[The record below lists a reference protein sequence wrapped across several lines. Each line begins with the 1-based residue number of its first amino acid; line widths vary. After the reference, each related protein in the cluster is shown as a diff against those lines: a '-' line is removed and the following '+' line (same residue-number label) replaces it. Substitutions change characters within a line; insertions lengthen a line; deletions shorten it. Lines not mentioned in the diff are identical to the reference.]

1 MGIGA
6 SRAPVA
12 ATWVCSPRPLRAASA
27 PQPKFREANESS
39 PFCFSKKRFSAV
51 ISILG
56 VSMFDAVRNNKKVV
70 QVFLVMITLPFA
82 FFGVESYVK
91 NAGNGDGVATIAGT
105 SIQLGEFQQALREQQ
120 ERMRGAM
127 GASFNPAML
136 DTPEARRAVLE
147 NLINQRLLA
156 LDAQKMRLSVSDASL
171 RDTIAGIPAFQ
182 ENGHFSLPRYE
193 AVLKAQG
200 MTQAVF
206 ESRLRHDLALQ
217 QVLGAVAE
225 GVLVPQGSV
234 DQVYSVQLEERT
246 VSEVRLP
253 AAQFAA
259 GVKLADDAARKFYDA
274 ERKRFEMPAQ
284 LKAEYVVL
292 SKEAVASQLSVS
304 DADVRKEYDA
314 HPERF
319 SQGEE
324 RRASH
329 ILIQADKGAGDAAL
343 KAAREKA
350 EALLKQLTAKP
361 DDFARLARENSQDP
375 GSAEKGGDLGFFA
388 RGAMVKEFEDA
399 AFGLKKE
406 GETSGVVQSDF
417 GFHIIRLTGVKAS
430 KARPFDEVKG
440 EIAAELK
447 RNEAAKKFAELVESF
462 TNTVYEQADSLKPAA
477 EKFKLA
483 VQTTDWIA
491 QDGKAPGPFSN
502 EKLIGELFS
511 DDALKN
517 KRNTSAVDV
526 GNGTLVAARVLE
538 HKAAALRPFE
548 EVKPVIEKA
557 LGNEEAVKLAETD
570 GEAKLAQLVK
580 GDAVSLAWSPARAI
594 SRSEQ
599 GLPPEVLRAIFR
611 ASTDKLPAYAGVK
624 VPGAGYALYRI
635 EKVNRPVAKEDDPRR
650 AAIKQQYARVLA
662 EQDFGAYIAALRMR
676 HDVKVNYAL
685 LDEPKDK

>member
-1 MGIGA
+1 
-6 SRAPVA
+6 
-12 ATWVCSPRPLRAASA
+12 
-27 PQPKFREANESS
+27 
-39 PFCFSKKRFSAV
+39 
-51 ISILG
+51 
-56 VSMFDAVRNNKKVV
+56 MFDAVRNNKKVV

-91 NAGNGDGVATIAGT
+91 NAGNGDGVATIAGST
-105 SIQLGEFQQALREQQ
+105 IQLGEFQQALREQQ

-147 NLINQRLLA
+147 NLVNQRLLA

-171 RDTIAGIPAFQ
+171 RDTIAAIPAFQ

-284 LKAEYVVL
+284 VKAEYIVL
-292 SKEAVASQLSVS
+292 SKDAVASQLSVS

-319 SQGEE
+319 NQGEE

-350 EALLKQLTAKP
+350 EALLKQVTAKP
-361 DDFARLARENSQDP
+361 DDFARLAKENSQDP

-406 GETSGVVQSDF
+406 GEMSGVVQSDF

-483 VQTTDWIA
+483 IQTTDWIA

-511 DDALKN
+511 EEALKN

-557 LGNEEAVKLAETD
+557 LGNEEAVKLAEKD
-570 GEAKLAQLVK
+570 GEGKLAQLVK
-580 GDAVSLAWSPARAI
+580 GDAVTLAWSPARAI

-662 EQDFGAYIAALRMR
+662 EQDFGAYIAALRKR

>member
-1 MGIGA
+1 
-6 SRAPVA
+6 
-12 ATWVCSPRPLRAASA
+12 
-27 PQPKFREANESS
+27 
-39 PFCFSKKRFSAV
+39 
-51 ISILG
+51 
-56 VSMFDAVRNNKKVV
+56 MFDAVRNNKKVV

-91 NAGNGDGVATIAGT
+91 NAGNSDGVATVGGT
-105 SIQLGEFQQALREQQ
+105 AIQMGEFQQALREQQ
-120 ERMRGAM
+120 ERMRGAL
-127 GASFNPAML
+127 GASFNPAMM
-136 DTPEARRAVLE
+136 DTPETRRAVLE
-147 NLINQRLLA
+147 NLVNQRLLA

-171 RDTIAGIPAFQ
+171 RDTIAAIPAFQ

-206 ESRLRHDLALQ
+206 EGRLRHDLALQ

-225 GVLVPQGSV
+225 GVLVPQSSV

-259 GVKLADDAARKFYDA
+259 GVKLVEDAARKFYDT

-292 SKEAVASQLSVS
+292 SKDAVANQLSVA

-388 RGAMVKEFEDA
+388 RGAMVKEFEEA
-399 AFGLKKE
+399 AFGLKNE

-430 KARPFDEVKG
+430 KSRPFDEVKG

-483 VQTTDWIA
+483 VQATDWIA
-491 QDGKAPGPFSN
+491 GDGKAPAPFNN

-511 DDALKN
+511 DEALKN

-538 HKAAALRPFE
+538 HKPAALRPFE

-557 LGNEEAVKLAETD
+557 LGNEEAVKLAEQD
-570 GEAKLAQLVK
+570 GEGKLAKLAK
-580 GDAVSLAWSPARAI
+580 GEAVDLAWSPARAI
-594 SRSEQ
+594 ARSEQ

-611 ASTDKLPAYAGVK
+611 ASTEKLPAYAGVK

-635 EKVNRPVAKEDDPRR
+635 EKVNRPVAKADDPRR

-662 EQDFGAYIAALRMR
+662 EQDFGAYIAALRKR

-685 LDEPKDK
+685 LDEQKDK

>member
-1 MGIGA
+1 
-6 SRAPVA
+6 
-12 ATWVCSPRPLRAASA
+12 
-27 PQPKFREANESS
+27 
-39 PFCFSKKRFSAV
+39 
-51 ISILG
+51 
-56 VSMFDAVRNNKKVV
+56 MFDAVRNNKKVV
-70 QVFLVMITLPFA
+70 QIFLLMITLPFA

-91 NAGNGDGVATIAGT
+91 NVGNDDGVATIGGA
-105 SIQLGEFQQALREQQ
+105 SIPLGEFQQALREQQ
-120 ERMRGAM
+120 ERMRAALGAN
-127 GASFNPAML
+127 FNPAMM

-147 NLINQRLLA
+147 NLVNQRLLA
-156 LDAQKMRLSVSDASL
+156 LDAQKMRLSVSDVSL
-171 RDTIAGIPAFQ
+171 RETIAAVPAFQ
-182 ENGHFSLPRYE
+182 ENGQFSLPRYE

-200 MTQAVF
+200 MTQPVF
-206 ESRLRHDLALQ
+206 ENRLRQDLALQ
-217 QVLGAVAE
+217 QLLGAVAE
-225 GVLVPQGSV
+225 GVMVPQGSV
-234 DQVYSVQLEERT
+234 DQVYAVQLEERT

-253 AAQFAA
+253 AGQFAGA
-259 GVKLADDAARKFYDA
+259 VKLGDDAARKFYDA

-292 SKEAVASQLSVS
+292 SKEAVAEQLSVT

-329 ILIQADKGAGDAAL
+329 ILIQADKGAGEAAL

-350 EALLKQLTAKP
+350 EALLRQVAAKP
-361 DDFARLARENSQDP
+361 DDFARLAKENSQDP

-406 GETSGVVQSDF
+406 GELSGVVQSDF
-417 GFHIIRLTGVKAS
+417 GFHIIKLTAVKAS

-447 RNEAAKKFAELVESF
+447 RNEASRKFAELVESF

-477 EKFKLA
+477 DKFKLA
-483 VQTTDWIA
+483 VQTTDWLA
-491 QDGKAPGPFSN
+491 RDGKAPAPFNS

-517 KRNTSAVDV
+517 KRNTNAVDV

-538 HKAAALRPFE
+538 YKAAALKPFE

-557 LGNEEAVKLAETD
+557 LANEEAVKLAEKE
-570 GEAKLAQLVK
+570 GEGKLAQLVK
-580 GDAVSLAWSPARAI
+580 GEALDLQWSPSRAVSRG
-594 SRSEQ
+594 EQ
-599 GLPPEVLRAIFR
+599 ALPPEVLRAVFR
-611 ASTDKLPAYAGVK
+611 APTDKLPAYAGVK

-635 EKVNRPVAKEDDPRR
+635 EKVDRPVAKEDDPRR

-662 EQDFGAYIAALRMR
+662 EQDFGAYIAALRKR
-676 HDVKVNYAL
+676 YDVKVNYSL
-685 LDEPKDK
+685 LEEQKDK

>member
-1 MGIGA
+1 
-6 SRAPVA
+6 
-12 ATWVCSPRPLRAASA
+12 
-27 PQPKFREANESS
+27 
-39 PFCFSKKRFSAV
+39 
-51 ISILG
+51 
-56 VSMFDAVRNNKKVV
+56 MFDAVRNNKKVV
-70 QVFLVMITLPFA
+70 QIFLLMITLPFA

-91 NAGNGDGVATIAGT
+91 NVGNDDGVATIGGA
-105 SIQLGEFQQALREQQ
+105 SIPLGEFQQALREQQ
-120 ERMRGAM
+120 ERMRAALGAN
-127 GASFNPAML
+127 FNPAMM

-147 NLINQRLLA
+147 NLVNQRLLA
-156 LDAQKMRLSVSDASL
+156 LDAQKMRLSVSDVSL
-171 RDTIAGIPAFQ
+171 RETIAAVPAFQ
-182 ENGHFSLPRYE
+182 ESGQFSLPRYE

-200 MTQAVF
+200 MTQPVF
-206 ESRLRHDLALQ
+206 ENRLRQDLALQ
-217 QVLGAVAE
+217 QLLGAVAE
-225 GVLVPQGSV
+225 GVMVPQGSV
-234 DQVYSVQLEERT
+234 DQVYAVQLEERT

-253 AAQFAA
+253 AGQFAGA
-259 GVKLADDAARKFYDA
+259 VKLGDDAARKFYDA

-292 SKEAVASQLSVS
+292 SKEAVAEQLSVT

-319 SQGEE
+319 GQGEE

-329 ILIQADKGAGDAAL
+329 ILIQADKGAGEAAL

-350 EALLKQLTAKP
+350 EALLKQVAAKP
-361 DDFARLARENSQDP
+361 DDFARLAKENSQDP

-406 GETSGVVQSDF
+406 GELSGVVQSDF
-417 GFHIIRLTGVKAS
+417 GFHIIKLTAVKAS

-440 EIAAELK
+440 EIAAEFK
-447 RNEAAKKFAELVESF
+447 RNEASRKFAELVESF

-477 EKFKLA
+477 DKFKLA
-483 VQTTDWIA
+483 VQTTDWLA
-491 QDGKAPGPFSN
+491 RDGKAPAPFNS

-517 KRNTSAVDV
+517 KRNTNAVDV

-538 HKAAALRPFE
+538 YKAAALKPFE

-557 LGNEEAVKLAETD
+557 LANEEAVKLAEKE
-570 GEAKLAQLVK
+570 GEGKLAQLVK
-580 GDAVSLAWSPARAI
+580 GEALDLQWSPSRAVSRG
-594 SRSEQ
+594 EQ
-599 GLPPEVLRAIFR
+599 ALPPEVLRAVFR
-611 ASTDKLPAYAGVK
+611 APTDKLPAYAGVK

-635 EKVNRPVAKEDDPRR
+635 EKVDRPVAKEDDPRR

-662 EQDFGAYIAALRMR
+662 EQDFGAYIAALRKR
-676 HDVKVNYAL
+676 YDVKVNYSL
-685 LDEPKDK
+685 LEEQKDK

>member
-1 MGIGA
+1 
-6 SRAPVA
+6 
-12 ATWVCSPRPLRAASA
+12 
-27 PQPKFREANESS
+27 
-39 PFCFSKKRFSAV
+39 
-51 ISILG
+51 
-56 VSMFDAVRNNKKVV
+56 
-70 QVFLVMITLPFA
+70 
-82 FFGVESYVK
+82 
-91 NAGNGDGVATIAGT
+91 
-105 SIQLGEFQQALREQQ
+105 
-120 ERMRGAM
+120 
-127 GASFNPAML
+127 
-136 DTPEARRAVLE
+136 
-147 NLINQRLLA
+147 
-156 LDAQKMRLSVSDASL
+156 
-171 RDTIAGIPAFQ
+171 
-182 ENGHFSLPRYE
+182 LPRYE

-206 ESRLRHDLALQ
+206 EGRLRHDLALQ

-225 GVLVPQGSV
+225 GVLVPQSSV

-259 GVKLADDAARKFYDA
+259 GVKLAEDAARKFYDT

-284 LKAEYVVL
+284 VKAEYVVL
-292 SKEAVASQLSVS
+292 SKDAVASQLSVA

-350 EALLKQLTAKP
+350 EALLKQVTAKP

-375 GSAEKGGDLGFFA
+375 APPRRGRPGLLRPWRDGQGVRGSG
-388 RGAMVKEFEDA
+388 
-399 AFGLKKE
+399 FGLKNE

-430 KARPFDEVKG
+430 KSRPFDEVKG

-483 VQTTDWIA
+483 VQATDWIA
-491 QDGKAPGPFSN
+491 GDGKAPAPFNN

-511 DDALKN
+511 DEALKN

-538 HKAAALRPFE
+538 HKPAALRPFE

-557 LGNEEAVKLAETD
+557 LGNEEAVKLAEQD
-570 GEAKLAQLVK
+570 GEGKLAKLAK
-580 GDAVSLAWSPARAI
+580 GEAVDLAWSPARAI
-594 SRSEQ
+594 ARSEQ

-611 ASTDKLPAYAGVK
+611 ASTEKLPAYAGVK

-635 EKVNRPVAKEDDPRR
+635 EKVNRPVAKADDPRR

-662 EQDFGAYIAALRMR
+662 EQDFGAYIAALRKR

-685 LDEPKDK
+685 LDEQKDK